1 MTKQSLFP
9 FYAQTLRSIR
19 GVEVTDAEGAAMMH
33 FSDVDNERAQDLMYP
48 CRIDAVVM
56 LVCVRGEISFSSH
69 MSDYTLKAN
78 QFFIS
83 SASVFQFHSVT
94 NSEFYMLAFSSDF
107 LAKMNVDVRLIAR
120 MVSQLSVNAHIVKIG
135 DENMRGVVRFFD
147 AIHAD
152 YASRELT
159 EYAESALSHLFCA
172 IIYRIYD
179 VVIDKEYYAPVGVKE
194 RSSEYFEKLM
204 ALLSEHYRE
213 QRNVEFY
220 AEKMHISSK
229 HLSRVIRNFTGK
241 CVHQWIDEFVALE
254 IKNLLKYSN
263 MSIQQIS
270 YSLNFP
276 NPSFMG
282 QYFKRIT
289 GLTPGEYKKNKKP
302 VR

>member
-9 FYAQTLRSIR
+9 FYAETLRSIR
-19 GVEVTDAEGAAMMH
+19 GVEVLDAGGAAMMH
-33 FSDVDNERAQDLMYP
+33 FSDVDSERAQDLKYP
-48 CRIDAVVM
+48 CRIDAVIM
-56 LVCVRGEISFSSH
+56 LICVRGEISLSSH
-69 MSDYTLKAN
+69 MGDYTLKAN
-78 QFFIS
+78 QLFIS

-94 NSEFYMLAFSSDF
+94 GSEFYMLAFSSDF
-107 LAKMNVDVRLIAR
+107 FAKMNVDIRLIAR
-120 MVSQLSVNAHIVKIG
+120 MVSQLHTSAHIVKIG
-135 DENMRGVVRFFD
+135 DENIRGVVRFFD
-147 AIHAD
+147 AMYTDH
-152 YASRELT
+152 STKEMN
-159 EYAESALSHLFCA
+159 EYAENALSHLFCA
-172 IIYRIYD
+172 IIYRICD
-179 VVIDKEYYAPVGVKE
+179 LLLDKEHSVTLGVKE

-204 ALLSEHYRE
+204 TLLSEHYRE

-241 CVHQWIDEFVALE
+241 SVHQWIDEFVALE

-289 GLTPGEYKKNKKP
+289 GLTPGEYKKS
-302 VR
+302 

>member
-9 FYAQTLRSIR
+9 YYAEALRRVR
-19 GVEVTDAEGAAMMH
+19 GVEVLDVDGAAMLH
-33 FSDVDNERAQDLMYP
+33 FKGVEESQARELKYP
-48 CRIDAVVM
+48 CRIDAMIMV
-56 LVCVRGEISFSSH
+56 VCVSGEVSFSSH
-69 MSDYTLKAN
+69 MNDYSLRAN

-83 SASVFQFHSVT
+83 SASIFQFHSLAD
-94 NSEFYMLAFSSDF
+94 SEFYLLAFSSEF
-107 LAKMNVDVRLIAR
+107 LSGMNVDIRSIAR
-120 MVSQLSVNAHIVKIG
+120 IVSQLRVNTHIATLNDKSMEGISL
-135 DENMRGVVRFFD
+135 FFD
-147 AIHAD
+147 ALLAEHALKD
-152 YASRELT
+152 RT
-159 EYAESALSHLFCA
+159 EYMELSLRHLFCA
-172 IIYRIYD
+172 MIYRICD
-179 VVIDKEYYAPVGVKE
+179 AVLDNSADMPTIGVKE

-204 ALLSEHYRE
+204 NLLSEHYKE

-241 CVHQWIDEFVALE
+241 SVHQWIDEFVALE

-270 YSLNFP
+270 YALNFP

-289 GLTPGEYKKNKKP
+289 GMTPGEYKKS
-302 VR
+302 